1 MAKKEAVL
9 IGAGKIGRGYLAD
22 LFSQAGYHLTFLEYS
37 EELVKQ
43 MRAQGYYTINMAH
56 KDGPDDVFRIEN
68 YDAFCTQTEED
79 ACVEALAHTNY
90 GSIHV
95 FPGACEAIGHLI
107 GKAIKRRIA
116 EGNDETLD
124 FLICVNFLKPTQI
137 LKGYINEVLSTPE
150 EKAYLEE
157 KIGFSE
163 CLVHRN
169 GMVPTPEQ
177 LQKDPIA
184 VYAGD
189 TPHLTAD
196 GEAFKGEA
204 PEGVNLHLIDRMEGH
219 LTQKIWNIN
228 MWHCSTAFY
237 GRKFGYTYFD
247 ESVSNLYIVRC
258 CDLARSEANFALCK
272 EFGFTLTELMEIFP
286 EKKERFD
293 PDKVDRSEKD
303 LLDRIA
309 QDPKRKLSKGDRLIG
324 PALACLK
331 HGRMPYYLAR
341 SAAMGYYFKNENDP
355 AACEILA
362 YVAEHGIAAA
372 VEKYSGLSDDEP
384 NEKLLKELIVGHY
397 YEASELDPFDVKY

>member
-22 LFSQAGYHLTFLEYS
+22 LFSQIGYHLTFLEYS
-37 EELVKQ
+37 EELVKK
-43 MRAQGYYTINMAH
+43 MREQGYYTVNMAH
-56 KDGPDDVFRIEN
+56 KDAPDTIFKISN
-68 YDAFCTQTEED
+68 YDAFCTQTEEE
-79 ACVEALAHTNY
+79 ACIKALANTNY

-95 FPGACEAIGHLI
+95 FPGACESIGHLI

-116 EGNDETLD
+116 EGNQETLD
-124 FLICVNFLKPTQI
+124 FFICVNFLKPTQM

-177 LQKDPIA
+177 LEKDPIA

-196 GEAFKGEA
+196 VEGFKGEPPA
-204 PEGVNLHLIDRMEGH
+204 GMNLHLIDKMEGR
-219 LTQKIWNIN
+219 LTQKIWNVN
-228 MWHCSTAFY
+228 MQHCCTAFY
-237 GRKFGYTYFD
+237 GRKFGYTYYD
-247 ESVSNLYIVRC
+247 ESISNLYIVRC
-258 CDLARSEANFALCK
+258 RDLAASEANFALCA
-272 EFGFTLTELMEIFP
+272 EFGLTAGEIGDP
-286 EKKERFD
+286 LAKKKERFD
-293 PDKVDRSEKD
+293 PEKVDHSEKD
-303 LLDRIA
+303 LLDRIGA
-309 QDPKRKLSKGDRLIG
+309 DPIRKLSKDDRFIG
-324 PALACLK
+324 PALCCLK

-341 SAAMGYYFKNENDP
+341 GAAMGYYFENEKDP

-362 YVAEHGIAAA
+362 YVAEHGIWDA
-372 VEKYSGLSDDEP
+372 VTKYSGLSDDEP

-397 YEASELDPFDVKY
+397 YEAGEMDPFDIEY

>member
-1 MAKKEAVL
+1 MMKKEAVL

-22 LFSQAGYHLTFLEYS
+22 LFNQAGYHLTFLEYS
-37 EELVKQ
+37 QELVQK
-43 MRAQGYYTINMAH
+43 MREQGYYTINMAH
-56 KDGPDDVFRIEN
+56 KDAPDDVFRISG
-68 YDAFCTQTEED
+68 YDAFCTQTEEEQ
-79 ACVEALAHTNY
+79 CIEALAHTNY

-95 FPGACEAIGHLI
+95 FPNACESIGHMI
-107 GKAIKRRIA
+107 GKAIVRRME

-124 FLICVNFLKPTQI
+124 LLMCVNFLQPTKI
-137 LKGYINEVLSTPE
+137 LKGYINEILKTPE
-150 EKAYLEE
+150 QKAYLEE
-157 KIGFSE
+157 KVGFSE

-177 LQKDPIA
+177 LEKDPIA

-189 TPHLTAD
+189 SPYLTAD
-196 GEAFKGEA
+196 KEGFKGEPPA
-204 PEGVNLHLIDRMEGH
+204 GVNLHLIDKMEGR

-237 GRKFGYTYFD
+237 GRKMGYTYFD
-247 ESVSNLYIVRC
+247 ESASNLYIVRC

-272 EFGFTLTELMEIFP
+272 EFGFTMEELMETFP

-293 PDKVDRSEKD
+293 PSKVDHSEKD

-309 QDPKRKLSKGDRLIG
+309 QDPKRKLAKGDRFIG
-324 PALACLK
+324 PALCCLK

-341 SAAMGYYFKNENDP
+341 GAAMGYYFKNENDP

-362 YVAEHGIAAA
+362 YVKEHGIRDA
-372 VEKYSGLSDDEP
+372 VTKYSGLSDEEP

-397 YEASELDPFDVKY
+397 YEAGDMDPFDIEY